1 MWIYNFP
8 TLPGS
13 KDSYLTVFHYLQPH
27 FCLTVYSSF
36 DLYSLNFAESVLN
49 LPTARSHTPPHLSVP
64 VIIHQVGHNPDPHN
78 QRNSKKCQ
86 GQIIPPIL
94 QWMQQDVDKLILP
107 IFQCYPFQF
116 CQTTQIIRSNHQQYK

>member
-8 TLPGS
+8 TS
-13 KDSYLTVFHYLQPH
+13 QDQRFILTVFHYLQPH

-49 LPTARSHTPPHLSVP
+49 LPLLGAILHSHLSVP
-64 VIIHQVGHNPDPHN
+64 VIIHQIGNNPNPHN
-78 QRNSKKCQ
+78 QRNSKKRKC
-86 GQIIPPIL
+86 QIIPPIL